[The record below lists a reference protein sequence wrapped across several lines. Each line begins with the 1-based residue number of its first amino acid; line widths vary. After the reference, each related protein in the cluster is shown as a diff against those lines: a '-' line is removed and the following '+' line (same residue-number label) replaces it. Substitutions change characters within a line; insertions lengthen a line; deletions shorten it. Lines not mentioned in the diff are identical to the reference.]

1 MKKRV
6 FEFDKYVKTKR
17 LKFFKSLREL
27 EEESTVRLVRERP
40 RNPIEERL
48 IMQLDKNRME
58 KMLKS
63 GELKILGP
71 RTWRLKIA

>member
-6 FEFDKYVKTKR
+6 FEFDKYVKANR
-17 LKFFKSLREL
+17 LKFFKTLREL
-27 EEESTVRLVRERP
+27 EEEYKVRLVRERP

-48 IMQLDKNRME
+48 LMQLDKNRME
-58 KMLKS
+58 KMLKR

-71 RTWRLKIA
+71 RTWRLKVT